1 MKKTKKLL
9 TLILAVLLMVS
20 IFPAVSARAAS
31 TSPKFDDEQYA
42 VMLSKGQTY
51 SFYIGELKK
60 NDKIL
65 KANIKSSN
73 SKVASIYSVSRNK
86 NISLEKNLEEK
97 KGSNES
103 KWENY
108 NYNITIK
115 MKKPGKTVISFKVN
129 KKTYKATINV
139 IKYSNPLKTAKITG
153 LGKGNLASRLNKHHY
168 TNFKP
173 VKKKKIVLNNLE
185 KGVKYDLRV
194 RCVSTGK
201 KTKYGKWSKKKTCKT
216 FRYNPKDFAGRWKC
230 LYEVGDPEIGPTWLE
245 LEIRPNGKF
254 HTVDIGAG
262 NPGIAGTYKQYSDK
276 TVHINCSKDGD
287 FDPYLKKLK
296 RVANIR
302 FKVISNDELHF
313 TYKNGKKNSTLVF
326 VRSKTA

>member
-31 TSPKFDDEQYA
+31 TSPQFDDEQYA

-51 SFYIGELKK
+51 SFNISELKK

-103 KWENY
+103 KWETY
-108 NYNITIK
+108 SYNITIK

-173 VKKKKIVLNNLE
+173 VNKKNLKGTFVAKKGWTIEAVEFFDFNKSEDYVQNSSPTFKTPIGNFKNIPLGSIDKNSDIDVMVRVSKVVKKYSDGNE
-185 KGVKYDLRV
+185 KRIYFTVSFHVGKTK
-194 RCVSTGK
+194 STGW
-201 KTKYGKWSKKKTCKT
+201 Y
-216 FRYNPKDFAGRWKC
+216 
-230 LYEVGDPEIGPTWLE
+230 
-245 LEIRPNGKF
+245 
-254 HTVDIGAG
+254 
-262 NPGIAGTYKQYSDK
+262 
-276 TVHINCSKDGD
+276 
-287 FDPYLKKLK
+287 
-296 RVANIR
+296 
-302 FKVISNDELHF
+302 
-313 TYKNGKKNSTLVF
+313 
-326 VRSKTA
+326 